1 MTEPSILSRNI
12 YNWKPS
18 SNASTRRAAEI
29 RTLDQVSS
37 YFKEIGLEVKTD
49 GDSVSG
55 EAVGLSVVFTYRQSC
70 KNVYKSLSVYSN
82 GKKSNITALRKF
94 AANHTK
100 NA

>member
-1 MTEPSILSRNI
+1 MTEPSILGINT
-12 YNWKPS
+12 YKWKPAS
-18 SNASTRRAAEI
+18 SASARRAAEVK
-29 RTLDQVSS
+29 TLNQVSS

-49 GDSVSG
+49 EDSVSG

-94 AANHTK
+94 ANRPTTCD
-100 NA
+100 